1 MKFWKR
7 PLALGWVLAALAFL
21 AGCGYH
27 LAGTQNTLP
36 PHLKTV
42 AIPVFKNTSSE
53 PEIHRDL
60 TNVIRE
66 SFITDGRLK
75 VVDASK
81 ADLLMRGILNY
92 YNLRAVSFN
101 TSDVASEYY
110 VELGVD
116 IKVKD
121 QVKKKS
127 FLKQRFT
134 TKWDFRSND
143 DVVNSEAARQTALDD
158 AYKDLANR
166 LVSIVIDQF

>member
-1 MKFWKR
+1 MNSSKC
-7 PLALGWVLAALAFL
+7 PAVLGWGWALLLFL
-21 AGCGYH
+21 TGCGYH

-42 AIPVFKNTSSE
+42 AIPVFKNVSSE

-75 VVDASK
+75 VVETAQ
-81 ADLLMRGILNY
+81 ADLLMRGSLNH

-101 TSDVASEYY
+101 TSDQASEYY

-116 IKVKD
+116 IKVND

-127 FLKQRFT
+127 FLKQKFN
-134 TKWDFRSND
+134 TKWDFRSSA
-143 DVVNSEAARQTALDD
+143 DVINSEAARQTALND